1 MKMLDSNLDSGEH
14 CYANPFY
21 FVLPI
26 YMDLKISI
34 LVNFSI
40 KCETL
45 LLARYHGGKL
55 ETKHPGQ

>member
-1 MKMLDSNLDSGEH
+1 MQTLLFCPANLYGFE
-14 CYANPFY
+14 N
-21 FVLPI
+21 
-26 YMDLKISI
+26 SI

-45 LLARYHGGKL
+45 LLARYHGEKL